1 MEQDGLSVGELARRT
16 GLTVRT
22 LHHYED
28 LGLLVPARTYAGHRR
43 YGAREL
49 GRLQQIVSLRRLGFA
64 LGEIG
69 ELVARPGGGDLA
81 PVLDRHLAHLTREI
95 DRYHALR
102 QRLGQLR
109 QRLAAG
115 ADLST
120 EDLLRSIEETTMLD
134 PYVTPKKLAELAE
147 RGRQLGEDRI
157 HAVEAD
163 WRDLIPAV
171 KAQMEAGAEPTSP
184 AVLALARRWKANIEA
199 FTGGDPEI
207 DRGVG
212 QLYRDRPNLAADFGM
227 PGLDGA
233 MFAFMGK
240 AMAALG

>member
-28 LGLLVPARTYAGHRR
+28 LGLLIPARTYAGHRR

-64 LGEIG
+64 LGEIR

-95 DRYHALR
+95 GRYQALH
-102 QRLGQLR
+102 QRLGLLR

-134 PYVTPKKLAELAE
+134 QYLSPEKMAEIEE
-147 RGRQLGEDRI
+147 RGRSLGEDKI

-163 WRDLIPAV
+163 WRDLIAAA
-171 KAQMEAGAEPTSP
+171 KAQMEAGADPASP
-184 AVLALARRWKANIEA
+184 AVQELARRWKANVEA

-233 MFAFMGK
+233 LFAFMGK
-240 AMAALG
+240 ALAALG